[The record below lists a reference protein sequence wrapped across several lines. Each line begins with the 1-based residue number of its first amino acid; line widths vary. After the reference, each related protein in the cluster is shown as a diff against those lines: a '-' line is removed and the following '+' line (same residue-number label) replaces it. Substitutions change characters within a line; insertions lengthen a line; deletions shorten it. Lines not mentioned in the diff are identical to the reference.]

1 MADTLSDIMGYQNP
15 LGPDSMFADSLFG
28 QSWEK
33 NLPMWARAIFGNS
46 LVLDKPYMV
55 IADLSSKVTHSQA
68 DSYNALIA
76 SRPPKYSFKV
86 FANPDGV
93 EVLEMYNNP
102 RNIPSSDYEVL
113 VFIETDDGRFDFGRI
128 VRVKFGKKVVDDLK
142 NKYFKE
148 LPWKDNDPEDI
159 AEKFITAAWKV
170 SAEPNYNAAKKD
182 VQANIGD
189 IRNLLI
195 EAIEYEY
202 DQQKFDDLSW
212 FIIALKGVDYII
224 SDVDDM
230 LFDYASSLRTK
241 KYTEEKYWNGA
252 LPDNIYSPAFI
263 PDILIMQDKS
273 KRENL
278 LKAYLAPV
286 YSGIRSYIK
295 GQLSSNNPFISYAY
309 DVSIGLIASI
319 EAFTDSIAGE
329 LARIY
334 IPEGSYLTYIKHM
347 NAFYVGLWNG
357 ILELLAAIVEL
368 LALVF
373 LFFTGELG
381 FRIGDQLRE
390 SFENFM
396 SDLWYNTEETI
407 KKAFEAFIEAFFD
420 FADWYNHYDGVSYQ
434 ILKEIGELV
443 PEVLTW
449 IIPELK
455 ASKLAKAQKI
465 AAGMEAKALS
475 EAERKVLSR
484 ELRQEI
490 ETGNARKLADDAA
503 KGTQE
508 KIVLKTRISD
518 QRRLVN
524 DIDDGTL
531 RLDEFPD
538 GRKRKAGDYTRYSNY
553 AEMKADLYFESNTFT
568 IGESTGTLRRISLER
583 VRDLDNGI
591 PKGIDGVYEFSSPP
605 PKYVIAEV
613 KMNTTGRKAWKPTLD
628 KTVTKSGG
636 KQMSEVWIR
645 QSLET
650 EVTEEVFQDILMNG
664 YDSILIG
671 ISKDAEPIMKMLD
684 KTGKIIQKNI
694 KKVD

>member
-1 MADTLSDIMGYQNP
+1 MGYQSP
-15 LGPDSMFADSLFG
+15 LGADSMFADSLFG

-33 NLPMWARAIFGNS
+33 NLPMWARAFFENS
-46 LVLDKPYMV
+46 LVLPKSYIV
-55 IADLSSKVTHSQA
+55 IADFNSKVTHSQA

-86 FANPDGV
+86 YAHPDGV
-93 EVLEMYNNP
+93 KVLEMYNDS
-102 RNIPSSDYEVL
+102 RNTPSSDYEVL

-128 VRVKFGKKVVDDLK
+128 VRAKFGKKVVDDLK
-142 NKYFKE
+142 NKYFRE
-148 LPWKDNDPEDI
+148 LPWKDNDPKDI
-159 AEKFITAAWKV
+159 AEKFIISAWRA
-170 SAEPNYNAAKKD
+170 SNDPNYNAAEKD
-182 VQANIGD
+182 VQANIGN

-224 SDVDDM
+224 SDVDDV
-230 LFDYASSLRTK
+230 LFDYASWIRTK

-252 LPDNIYSPAFI
+252 LPDNVYSPAFI
-263 PDILIMQDKS
+263 PDILIIQDQS

-278 LKAYLAPV
+278 LKAYLTPV
-286 YSGIRSYIK
+286 YSRIRSYIK
-295 GQLSSNNPFISYAY
+295 EQLSSNNPFISYAY

-465 AAGMEAKALS
+465 ATGMEAKALS
-475 EAERKVLSR
+475 EAQRKVLSR

-508 KIVLKTRISD
+508 KIVLKTRVSD

-538 GRKRKAGDYTRYSNY
+538 GRRRKAGDYTRYSNY

-605 PKYVIAEV
+605 PKYVITEV
-613 KMNTTGRKAWKPTLD
+613 KMNTKGGSGWKPTVD

-636 KQMSEVWIR
+636 KQMTDTWVNYNLD
-645 QSLET
+645 LEFGPVKAM
-650 EVTEEVFQDILMNG
+650 EIQIEG
-664 YDSILIG
+664 YEKVLIG
-671 ISKDAEPIMKMLD
+671 ISKQDVPILHILD
-684 KTGKIIQKNI
+684 KDAKILKNNII
-694 KKVD
+694 KRNE